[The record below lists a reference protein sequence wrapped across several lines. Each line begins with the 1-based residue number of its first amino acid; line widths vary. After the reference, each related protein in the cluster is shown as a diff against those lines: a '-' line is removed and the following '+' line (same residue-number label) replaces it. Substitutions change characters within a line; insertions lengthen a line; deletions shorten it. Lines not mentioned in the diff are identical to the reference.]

1 MKSLKKNLCPTK
13 KSINNTLLN
22 SQNEQIQEK
31 HSKISKLIEETINQ
45 FNIKYTSITNTLN
58 QIKQDLLQ
66 KMTNIQEIYLEENLS
81 TLNSGGGY
89 HHKVNN
95 KSVNYNTTRNFL
107 QENFIKFTR
116 NDSKRR
122 ALNQKINSITSEA
135 KNININSIYSPQ
147 KMKSKL
153 TKNNKKVFR
162 PIKPHLTYN
171 SNFNKKENERK
182 SKQKQI
188 MQKNVSFNSRIVV
201 NNGINE
207 IQLNDTAS
215 YYNKIRLNSEDSQQD
230 KSIIDK
236 SINEKFPNKNN
247 KKALEILKNSQVLS
261 VEEKM
266 NNISNNYSN
275 NNQKD
280 ENEKNNNL
288 NNVKSNN
295 KKSNSSSK
303 NSFSSQNESNIS
315 IDLDIVDNK
324 KTIFPSRTTQIGI
337 NFLTQ
342 EKEDE
347 IYNENSNE
355 AKKICELIYII
366 LEEESQFEEKND
378 VKTLFKYLLNTF
390 KVNSIKDL
398 FFKVIYEKVY
408 INNSIDNGI
417 YKVYNRLIT
426 KHFKEFKLICKA
438 TNEPL
443 SWLAMNV
450 LEISKYLQLVF
461 NK

>member
-135 KNININSIYSPQ
+135 KNININSIYSPK

-236 SINEKFPNKNN
+236 SINEKFPN
-247 KKALEILKNSQVLS
+247 
-261 VEEKM
+261 
-266 NNISNNYSN
+266 
-275 NNQKD
+275 
-280 ENEKNNNL
+280 KNNNL

>member
-1 MKSLKKNLCPTK
+1 
-13 KSINNTLLN
+13 
-22 SQNEQIQEK
+22 
-31 HSKISKLIEETINQ
+31 
-45 FNIKYTSITNTLN
+45 
-58 QIKQDLLQ
+58 
-66 KMTNIQEIYLEENLS
+66 
-81 TLNSGGGY
+81 
-89 HHKVNN
+89 
-95 KSVNYNTTRNFL
+95 
-107 QENFIKFTR
+107 
-116 NDSKRR
+116 
-122 ALNQKINSITSEA
+122 
-135 KNININSIYSPQ
+135 
-147 KMKSKL
+147 MKSKL

-230 KSIIDK
+230 KSINEK
-236 SINEKFPNKNN
+236 SINEKNINKDNKN
-247 KKALEILKNSQVLS
+247 ALEILKNSKVLS

-266 NNISNNYSN
+266 NNISNTNSN
-275 NNQKD
+275 NNQKE

-288 NNVKSNN
+288 NNVKINN
-295 KKSNSSSK
+295 KKSDSNSKDSYSSI
-303 NSFSSQNESNIS
+303 NESNLS
-315 IDLDIVDNK
+315 IDINNPDNK

-342 EKEDE
+342 EKEEE
-347 IYNENSNE
+347 INNENTNE
-355 AKKICELIYII
+355 AKKICELIYI
-366 LEEESQFEEKND
+366 LLDEESQFEEKND

-408 INNSIDNGI
+408 INNSIDKGVYKI
-417 YKVYNRLIT
+417 YNQLII
-426 KHFKEFKLICKA
+426 KDFKEFKLICRA

-443 SWLAMNV
+443 SWLAMNI
-450 LEISKYLQLVF
+450 LEISRYLQLVF

>member
-1 MKSLKKNLCPTK
+1 MKNLKKNLCQSK
-13 KSINNTLLN
+13 KSVNNTLLN

-31 HSKISKLIEETINQ
+31 HSKLSKIIEEILNE
-45 FNIKYTSITNTLN
+45 FNLKYTLITNSLN
-58 QIKQDLLQ
+58 QLKQDLYHKL
-66 KMTNIQEIYLEENLS
+66 TNIQEISLEENLS

-116 NDSKRR
+116 NDSKRK

-135 KNININSIYSPQ
+135 KNININSIYSPK

-171 SNFNKKENERK
+171 SNFNKKDERK
-182 SKQKQI
+182 SKEKQLI
-188 MQKNVSFNSRIVV
+188 QKNVSFNSRIVV

-230 KSIIDK
+230 KSINEK
-236 SINEKFPNKNN
+236 SINEKNINKDNKN
-247 KKALEILKNSQVLS
+247 ALEILKNSKVLS

-266 NNISNNYSN
+266 NNISNTNSN
-275 NNQKD
+275 NNQKE

-288 NNVKSNN
+288 NNVKVNN
-295 KKSNSSSK
+295 KKSDSNSKDSYSSI
-303 NSFSSQNESNIS
+303 NESNLS
-315 IDLDIVDNK
+315 IDINNPDNK

-342 EKEDE
+342 EKEEE
-347 IYNENSNE
+347 IYNENTNE
-355 AKKICELIYII
+355 AKKICELIYI
-366 LEEESQFEEKND
+366 LLDEESQFEEKND

-408 INNSIDNGI
+408 INNSIDKGVYKI
-417 YKVYNRLIT
+417 YNQLII
-426 KHFKEFKLICKA
+426 KDFKEFKLICRA

-443 SWLAMNV
+443 SWLAMNI
-450 LEISKYLQLVF
+450 LEISRYLQLVF

>member
-1 MKSLKKNLCPTK
+1 MKNLKKNLCQSK
-13 KSINNTLLN
+13 KSVNNTLLN

-31 HSKISKLIEETINQ
+31 HSKLSKIIEEILNE
-45 FNIKYTSITNTLN
+45 FNLKYTLITNSLN
-58 QIKQDLLQ
+58 QLKQDLYHKL
-66 KMTNIQEIYLEENLS
+66 TNIQEISLEENLS

-116 NDSKRR
+116 NDSKRK

-135 KNININSIYSPQ
+135 KNININSIYSPK

-171 SNFNKKENERK
+171 SNFNKKDERK
-182 SKQKQI
+182 SKEKQLI
-188 MQKNVSFNSRIVV
+188 QKNVSFNSRIVV

-230 KSIIDK
+230 KSINEK
-236 SINEKFPNKNN
+236 SINEKNINKDNKN
-247 KKALEILKNSQVLS
+247 ALEILKNSKVLS

-266 NNISNNYSN
+266 NNISNTNSN
-275 NNQKD
+275 NNQKE

-288 NNVKSNN
+288 NNVKVNN
-295 KKSNSSSK
+295 KKSDSNSKDSYSSI
-303 NSFSSQNESNIS
+303 NESNLS
-315 IDLDIVDNK
+315 IDINNPDNK

-342 EKEDE
+342 EKEEE
-347 IYNENSNE
+347 IYNENTNE
-355 AKKICELIYII
+355 AKKICELIYI
-366 LEEESQFEEKND
+366 LLDEESQFEEKND

-398 FFKVIYEKVY
+398 FFKLY
-408 INNSIDNGI
+408 
-417 YKVYNRLIT
+417 
-426 KHFKEFKLICKA
+426 
-438 TNEPL
+438 
-443 SWLAMNV
+443 
-450 LEISKYLQLVF
+450 
-461 NK
+461 

>member
-1 MKSLKKNLCPTK
+1 MKNLKKNLCQSK
-13 KSINNTLLN
+13 KSVNNTLLN

-31 HSKISKLIEETINQ
+31 HSKLSKIIEEILNE
-45 FNIKYTSITNTLN
+45 FNLKYTLITNSLN
-58 QIKQDLLQ
+58 QLKQDLYHKL
-66 KMTNIQEIYLEENLS
+66 TNIQEISLEENLS

-116 NDSKRR
+116 NDSKRK

-135 KNININSIYSPQ
+135 KNININSIYSPK

-171 SNFNKKENERK
+171 SNFNKKDERK
-182 SKQKQI
+182 SKEKQLI
-188 MQKNVSFNSRIVV
+188 QKNVSFNSRIIV

-230 KSIIDK
+230 KSINEK
-236 SINEKFPNKNN
+236 SINEKNINKDNKN
-247 KKALEILKNSQVLS
+247 ALEILKNSKVLS

-266 NNISNNYSN
+266 NNISNTNSN
-275 NNQKD
+275 NNQKE

-288 NNVKSNN
+288 NNVKVNN
-295 KKSNSSSK
+295 KKSDSNSKDSYSSI
-303 NSFSSQNESNIS
+303 NESNLS
-315 IDLDIVDNK
+315 IDINNPDNK

-342 EKEDE
+342 EKEEE
-347 IYNENSNE
+347 IYNENTNE
-355 AKKICELIYII
+355 AKKICELIYI
-366 LEEESQFEEKND
+366 LLDEESQFEEKND

-408 INNSIDNGI
+408 INNSIDKGVYKI
-417 YKVYNRLIT
+417 YNQLII
-426 KHFKEFKLICKA
+426 KDFKEFKLICRA

-443 SWLAMNV
+443 SWLAMNI
-450 LEISKYLQLVF
+450 LEISRYLQLVF

>member
-1 MKSLKKNLCPTK
+1 MKNLKKNLYQSK
-13 KSINNTLLN
+13 KSVNNTLLN

-31 HSKISKLIEETINQ
+31 HSKLSKIIEELLNE
-45 FNIKYTSITNTLN
+45 FNLKYTLITNSLN
-58 QIKQDLLQ
+58 QLKQDLYHKL
-66 KMTNIQEIYLEENLS
+66 TNIQEISLEENLS

-116 NDSKRR
+116 NDSKRK

-135 KNININSIYSPQ
+135 KNININSIYSPK

-171 SNFNKKENERK
+171 SNFNKKDERK
-182 SKQKQI
+182 SKEKQLI
-188 MQKNVSFNSRIVV
+188 QKNVSFNSRIVV

-230 KSIIDK
+230 KSINEK
-236 SINEKFPNKNN
+236 SINEKNINKDNKNS
-247 KKALEILKNSQVLS
+247 LEILKNSKVLS

-266 NNISNNYSN
+266 NNISNTNSN
-275 NNQKD
+275 NNQKE

-288 NNVKSNN
+288 NNVKVNN
-295 KKSNSSSK
+295 KKSDSNSKDSYSSI
-303 NSFSSQNESNIS
+303 NESNLS
-315 IDLDIVDNK
+315 IDINNPDNK

-342 EKEDE
+342 EKEEE
-347 IYNENSNE
+347 IYNENTNE
-355 AKKICELIYII
+355 AKKICELIYI
-366 LEEESQFEEKND
+366 LLDEESQFEEKND

-398 FFKVIYEKVY
+398 FFKI
-408 INNSIDNGI
+408 
-417 YKVYNRLIT
+417 
-426 KHFKEFKLICKA
+426 F
-438 TNEPL
+438 
-443 SWLAMNV
+443 
-450 LEISKYLQLVF
+450 
-461 NK
+461 

>member
-1 MKSLKKNLCPTK
+1 MKNLKKNLYQSK
-13 KSINNTLLN
+13 KSVNNTLLN

-31 HSKISKLIEETINQ
+31 HSKLSKIIEELLNE
-45 FNIKYTSITNTLN
+45 FNLKYTLITNSLN
-58 QIKQDLLQ
+58 QLKQDLYHKL
-66 KMTNIQEIYLEENLS
+66 TNIQEISLEENLS

-171 SNFNKKENERK
+171 SNFNKKDERK
-182 SKQKQI
+182 SKEKQLI
-188 MQKNVSFNSRIVV
+188 QKNVSFNSRIVV

-230 KSIIDK
+230 KSINEK
-236 SINEKFPNKNN
+236 SINEKNINKDNKNS
-247 KKALEILKNSQVLS
+247 LEILKNSKVLS

-266 NNISNNYSN
+266 NNISNTNSN
-275 NNQKD
+275 NNQKE

-288 NNVKSNN
+288 NNVKVNN
-295 KKSNSSSK
+295 KKSDSNSKDSYSSI
-303 NSFSSQNESNIS
+303 NESNLS
-315 IDLDIVDNK
+315 IDINNPDNK

-342 EKEDE
+342 EKEEE
-347 IYNENSNE
+347 IYNENTNE
-355 AKKICELIYII
+355 AKKICELIYI
-366 LEEESQFEEKND
+366 LLDEESQFEEKND

-408 INNSIDNGI
+408 INNSIDKGVYKI
-417 YKVYNRLIT
+417 YNQLII
-426 KHFKEFKLICKA
+426 KDFKEFKLICRA

-443 SWLAMNV
+443 SWLAMNI
-450 LEISKYLQLVF
+450 LEISRYLQLVF

>member
-1 MKSLKKNLCPTK
+1 MKNLKKNLCQSK
-13 KSINNTLLN
+13 KSVNNTLLN

-31 HSKISKLIEETINQ
+31 HSKLSKIIEEILNE
-45 FNIKYTSITNTLN
+45 FNLKYTLITNSLN
-58 QIKQDLLQ
+58 QLKQDLYHKL
-66 KMTNIQEIYLEENLS
+66 TNIQEISLEENLS

-116 NDSKRR
+116 NDSKRK

-135 KNININSIYSPQ
+135 KNININSIYSPK

-171 SNFNKKENERK
+171 SNFNKKDERK
-182 SKQKQI
+182 SKEKQLI
-188 MQKNVSFNSRIVV
+188 QKNVSFNSRIVV

-230 KSIIDK
+230 KSINEK
-236 SINEKFPNKNN
+236 SINEKNINKDNKN
-247 KKALEILKNSQVLS
+247 ALEILKNSKVLS

-266 NNISNNYSN
+266 NNISNTNSN
-275 NNQKD
+275 NNQKE

-288 NNVKSNN
+288 NNVKVNN
-295 KKSNSSSK
+295 KKSDSNSKDSYSSID
-303 NSFSSQNESNIS
+303 ESNLS
-315 IDLDIVDNK
+315 IDINNPDNK

-342 EKEDE
+342 EKEEE
-347 IYNENSNE
+347 IYNENTNE
-355 AKKICELIYII
+355 AKKICELIYI
-366 LEEESQFEEKND
+366 LLDEESQFEEKND

-408 INNSIDNGI
+408 INNSIDKGVYKI
-417 YKVYNRLIT
+417 YNQLII
-426 KHFKEFKLICKA
+426 KDFKEFKLICRA

-443 SWLAMNV
+443 SWLAMNI
-450 LEISKYLQLVF
+450 LEISRYLQLVF

>member
-1 MKSLKKNLCPTK
+1 MKNLKKNLCQSK
-13 KSINNTLLN
+13 KSVNNTLLN

-31 HSKISKLIEETINQ
+31 HSKLSKIIEEILNE
-45 FNIKYTSITNTLN
+45 FNLKYTLITNSLN
-58 QIKQDLLQ
+58 QLKQDLYHKL
-66 KMTNIQEIYLEENLS
+66 TNIQEISLEENLS

-171 SNFNKKENERK
+171 SNFNKKDERK
-182 SKQKQI
+182 SKEKQLI
-188 MQKNVSFNSRIVV
+188 QKNVSFNSRIVV

-230 KSIIDK
+230 KSINEK
-236 SINEKFPNKNN
+236 SINEKNINKDNKN
-247 KKALEILKNSQVLS
+247 ALEILKNSKVLS

-266 NNISNNYSN
+266 NNISNTNSN
-275 NNQKD
+275 NNQKE

-288 NNVKSNN
+288 NNVKVNN
-295 KKSNSSSK
+295 KKSDSNSKDSYSSI
-303 NSFSSQNESNIS
+303 NESNLS
-315 IDLDIVDNK
+315 IDINNPDNK

-342 EKEDE
+342 EKEEE
-347 IYNENSNE
+347 IYNENTNE
-355 AKKICELIYII
+355 AKKICELIYI
-366 LEEESQFEEKND
+366 LLDEESQFEEKND

-408 INNSIDNGI
+408 INNSIDKGVYKI
-417 YKVYNRLIT
+417 YNQLII
-426 KHFKEFKLICKA
+426 KDFKEFKLICRA

-443 SWLAMNV
+443 SWLAMNI
-450 LEISKYLQLVF
+450 LEISRYLQLVF

>member
-1 MKSLKKNLCPTK
+1 
-13 KSINNTLLN
+13 
-22 SQNEQIQEK
+22 
-31 HSKISKLIEETINQ
+31 
-45 FNIKYTSITNTLN
+45 
-58 QIKQDLLQ
+58 
-66 KMTNIQEIYLEENLS
+66 MTNIQEIYLEENLS

-116 NDSKRR
+116 NDSKRK

-135 KNININSIYSPQ
+135 KNININSIYSPK

-171 SNFNKKENERK
+171 SNFNKKDERK
-182 SKQKQI
+182 SKEKQLI
-188 MQKNVSFNSRIVV
+188 QKNVSFNSRIVV
-201 NNGINE
+201 NNGIND
-207 IQLNDTAS
+207 IPLNDTAS
-215 YYNKIRLNSEDSQQD
+215 YYNKIRLNSEDSQQE
-230 KSIIDK
+230 KSIFDK
-236 SINEKFPNKNN
+236 SINEKNINRNN

-266 NNISNNYSN
+266 NNISNTNSN
-275 NNQKD
+275 NNQKE

-288 NNVKSNN
+288 NNVKVNN
-295 KKSNSSSK
+295 KKSDSNSKDSYSSI
-303 NSFSSQNESNIS
+303 NESNLS
-315 IDLDIVDNK
+315 IDINNPDNK

-342 EKEDE
+342 EKEEE
-347 IYNENSNE
+347 IYNENTNE
-355 AKKICELIYII
+355 AKKICELIYI
-366 LEEESQFEEKND
+366 LLDEESQFEEKND

-408 INNSIDNGI
+408 INNSIDKGVYKI
-417 YKVYNRLIT
+417 YNQLII
-426 KHFKEFKLICKA
+426 KDFKEFKLICRA

-443 SWLAMNV
+443 SWLAMNI
-450 LEISKYLQLVF
+450 LEISRYLQLVF